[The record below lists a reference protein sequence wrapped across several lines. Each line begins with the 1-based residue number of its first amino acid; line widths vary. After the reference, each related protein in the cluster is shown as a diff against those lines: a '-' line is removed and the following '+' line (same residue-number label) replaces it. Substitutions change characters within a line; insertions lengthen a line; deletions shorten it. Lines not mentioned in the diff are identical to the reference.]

1 MTREMP
7 RVLALVFA
15 LAVAAALAAA
25 CGSSGK
31 GFTPG
36 GASSGTFGDGSA
48 DFDGQS
54 FTNGEGGPGSDG
66 STAPKPPGCN
76 DPKCACALAGGQ
88 WDGTT
93 CTLTENP
100 GNVDPGTIGQL
111 GGGGTGDP
119 AFKFL
124 YPYDATVF
132 PRGLLPPTL
141 QLAGTKPDAML
152 VHIHAPGIEYK
163 GYFGASNPAR
173 AQPSPKAWL
182 AITLATQPKAQ
193 LVVDVTKKS
202 GAAIAGPVTETWTI
216 AQGSLRGV
224 IYYETY
230 GSQIL
235 GGPASVG
242 IMKIAP
248 GATAPVPIASG
259 CGNVCHTASAD
270 GSTLVSANGF
280 AGISSIS
287 YSLKGTPTPLK
298 SQPDQAFVYGGLFP
312 DGSISMSA
320 TNYRTWFG
328 TPSKLYD
335 VKTGNQLPAPGWD
348 GVIKNAA
355 MPAFSP
361 DGKQIVF
368 NHEDTGGGHTLA
380 TMAYTAAPRSFSNL
394 QDVANDPARY
404 LGWPAFTPDGKV
416 VVYHAGSSPLFETD
430 ADGDSGVPASGDL
443 FAVDLA
449 TKKSVRLDR
458 LDGYSG
464 AQSYLPA
471 ADPNLNFAP
480 TLLPEAVGGYFW
492 VVFTSHRSY
501 GNTLPSMDN
510 HDTNGKLWVAALDLD
525 APAGADGSHPAF
537 YLDGQE
543 ASADNL
549 RGFWV
554 LEPCESDGESCN
566 AGDQCCGG
574 FCIQGP
580 SGPVCA
586 SGSKG
591 CANEYDK
598 CVTSADCCKGYE
610 CVNGKCATPPPR

>member
-1 MTREMP
+1 MIRGIS
-7 RVLALVFA
+7 RYAALVLALV
-15 LAVAAALAAA
+15 VAASLAGA
-25 CGSSGK
+25 CGRSSHGFDNGAGPGGGGDGSTDFDATFGGEGGSSGR
-31 GFTPG
+31 
-36 GASSGTFGDGSA
+36 DG
-48 DFDGQS
+48 
-54 FTNGEGGPGSDG
+54 
-66 STAPKPPGCN
+66 TAPKPPGCN
-76 DPKCACALAGGQ
+76 DPKCACTEAGGT
-88 WDGTT
+88 WDGAK
-93 CTLTENP
+93 CTLVENP
-100 GNVDPGTIGQL
+100 GNVDPGTQGGL
-111 GGGGTGDP
+111 GGGGTGDA

-141 QLAGTKPDAML
+141 QMAGTAPDAML
-152 VHIHAPGIEYK
+152 VHIHAGAIDYK
-163 GYFGASNPAR
+163 GYFGASNPGRAR
-173 AQPSPKAWL
+173 PSPKAWA
-182 AITLATQPKAQ
+182 AITLAAGAKEPL
-193 LVVDVTKKS
+193 LVEVTKKS
-202 GAAIAGPVTETWTI
+202 GAAITGPVKETWTV

-248 GATAPVPIASG
+248 GATAPVAIASG

-298 SQPDQAFVYGGLFP
+298 SQPDQAFVYGGLYP
-312 DGSISMSA
+312 DGSIVMSA

-328 TPSKLYD
+328 AASKLYD
-335 VKTGNQLPAPGWD
+335 TKTGAVLPAPGWD
-348 GVIKNAA
+348 GVVKNAA

-361 DGKQIVF
+361 DGKQIAF

-380 TMAYTAAPRSFSNL
+380 TMAYTKAPRSFGGL
-394 QDVANDPARY
+394 TDVANDPVRF
-404 LGWPAFTPDGKV
+404 LGWPAFTPDGAV

-430 ADGDSGVPASGDL
+430 ADGDSGVPAAGDL

-449 TKKSVRLDR
+449 SKKSVRLDK
-458 LDGYSG
+458 LDGYSATG
-464 AQSYLPA
+464 SYLPA
-471 ADPNLNFAP
+471 ADPDLNFTP
-480 TLLPEAVGGYFW
+480 TILPEAVGGYFW

-501 GNTLPSMDN
+501 GNTLPSKDN
-510 HDTNGKLWVAALDLD
+510 GDQNGKLWVAALDVGG
-525 APAGADGSHPAF
+525 PAGIDGSHPAF

-543 ASADNL
+543 SNADNL

-574 FCIQGP
+574 YCVQGP

-586 SGSKG
+586 QSSKG

-598 CVTSADCCKGYE
+598 CTTSGDCCKGYD
-610 CVNGKCATPPPR
+610 CINGKCATPPPR

>member
-1 MTREMP
+1 MVRGIS
-7 RVLALVFA
+7 RYAALVLALA
-15 LAVAAALAAA
+15 LSASLAGA
-25 CGSSGK
+25 CGRSSKGFDDGTSSG
-31 GFTPG
+31 
-36 GASSGTFGDGSA
+36 GAGADGSA
-48 DFDGQS
+48 NFDGS
-54 FTNGEGGPGSDG
+54 TFGGEGGSSSGDG
-66 STAPKPPGCN
+66 TAPRPPGCN
-76 DPKCACALAGGQ
+76 DPKCACTLAGGA
-88 WDGTT
+88 WDGTK
-93 CTLTENP
+93 CTLVENP
-100 GNVDPGTIGQL
+100 GNVDPGAQGAL
-111 GGGGTGDP
+111 GGGGTGDA

-141 QLAGTKPDAML
+141 QMAGGAPDAML
-152 VHIHAPGIEYK
+152 VHIHAAAIDYK
-163 GYFGASNPAR
+163 GYFGASSPGR
-173 AQPSPKAWL
+173 AAPSPKAWL
-182 AITLATQPKAQ
+182 AITLAAGAKEPLA
-193 LVVDVTKKS
+193 VDVTKKS
-202 GAAIAGPVTETWTI
+202 GAAITGPVAETWTI
-216 AQGSLRGV
+216 AQGSLRGI

-248 GATAPVPIASG
+248 GATTPVPIASG

-298 SQPDQAFVYGGLFP
+298 AQPDQAFVYGGLYP
-312 DGSISMSA
+312 DGTVTISA

-328 TPSKLYD
+328 GASKLYD
-335 VKTGNQLPAPGWD
+335 TKTGTQLPAPGWD
-348 GVIKNAA
+348 GVITNAA

-380 TMAYTAAPRSFSNL
+380 TMQYTKAPRSFSGL
-394 QDVANDPARY
+394 VDVANDPARF
-404 LGWPAFTPDGKV
+404 LGWPAFTPDGAV
-416 VVYHAGSSPLFETD
+416 VVYHAGSSELFETD

-449 TKKSVRLDR
+449 SKKTARLDQ
-458 LDGYSG
+458 LDGYG
-464 AQSYLPA
+464 AGGTYLPA
-471 ADPNLNFAP
+471 ADPALNFAP

-492 VVFTSHRSY
+492 IVFTSHRSY
-501 GNTLPSMDN
+501 GNTLPSKDN
-510 HDTNGKLWVAALDLD
+510 GDTNGKLWVAALDVG
-525 APAGADGSHPAF
+525 APAGVDGSHPAF

-543 ASADNL
+543 SNADNL

-554 LEPCESDGESCN
+554 LEPCESDGDQCT

-574 FCIQGP
+574 FCVQGP

-586 SGSKG
+586 ESSKG

-598 CVTSADCCKGYE
+598 CVSSSDCCKPLE
-610 CVNGKCATPPPR
+610 CINGKCATPPPR